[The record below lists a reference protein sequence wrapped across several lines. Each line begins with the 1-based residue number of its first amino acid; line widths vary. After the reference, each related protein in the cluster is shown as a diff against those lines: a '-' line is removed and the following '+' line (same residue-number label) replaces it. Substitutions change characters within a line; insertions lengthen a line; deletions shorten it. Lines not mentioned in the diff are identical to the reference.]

1 VRLRASVRTA
11 IAQLRAALPAKSHA
25 GVAQLRAWI
34 DVLWDDV
41 LDNFTEAARKEHD
54 Q

>member
-1 VRLRASVRTA
+1 VRTA

-25 GVAQLRAWI
+25 GVAQLTAWI
-34 DVLWDDV
+34 DV